1 MKEHRRNLKR
11 LAKRFSISIDEAIQK
26 FYNTQTTNKNIIYS
40 IKKKRNKGINSGLVK
55 NKLNKEELEKLK
67 EKKLKFIRDSKRESR
82 LKNIV
87 KPKTKVD

>member
-11 LAKRFSISIDEAIQK
+11 LAKRFSISIDEAIAK
-26 FYNTQTTNKNIIYS
+26 FYNKQTTNKNIIFS

-55 NKLNKEELEKLK
+55 KKLNKEELKKLK
-67 EKKLKFIRDSKRESR
+67 EKKSKFIRDSKREAR